1 MHSWIILVFS
11 AALGLVSLQGACEII
26 LRRRF
31 EDPLPDPIIDA
42 NRLEFPYVRKSL
54 EEFDA
59 PVDYPRFHM
68 HLKCD
73 YLALIYLLKNA
84 ANEHGRLSRN
94 EHALRIY
101 FKAMSVVLPVLHLMK
116 LGERTVL
123 LKMTAVLEYFAN
135 VLGER
140 IKRVR
145 FGGGGD
151 GQLSASE
158 YMMSL

>member
-1 MHSWIILVFS
+1 M
-11 AALGLVSLQGACEII
+11 
-26 LRRRF
+26 
-31 EDPLPDPIIDA
+31 PDPIIDA

-59 PVDYPRFHM
+59 PVDYPRFSM

-84 ANEHGRLSRN
+84 ANQDRQLSASER
-94 EHALRIY
+94 ALAIY
-101 FKAMSVVLPVLHLMK
+101 FRVLSVALWALHLVK
-116 LGERTVL
+116 YGERAVL

-140 IKRVR
+140 IKRIR
-145 FGGGGD
+145 FGRGDSGG